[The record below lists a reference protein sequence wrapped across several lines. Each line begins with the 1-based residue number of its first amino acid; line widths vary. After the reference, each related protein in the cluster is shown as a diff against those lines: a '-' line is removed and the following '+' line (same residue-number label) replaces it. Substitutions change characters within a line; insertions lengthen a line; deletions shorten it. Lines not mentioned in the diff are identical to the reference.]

1 MAFHTVIQGALLLL
15 ALLTGCHGNAVEVQL
30 ALRDDD
36 QCALPEDCALSTL
49 QLKQRLSFSPAENDA
64 EAATD
69 LADDLTTGQTEQIS
83 KNATLSQAAV
93 KSIQNNLSDLEQL
106 ANTTIAH
113 LRTNCGLKVVWKT
126 SHLEKSIM
134 GDVSSSEVN
143 RNSSKLE
150 LGKSQRH
157 PEIEGLLAKSQ
168 QELDAEW
175 SKFTKISR
183 MIEGIK
189 NTMTSHTPAPALVQS
204 EGFPND
210 DGAIVRDD
218 LHDPLA
224 RAGMLPEVDNPLFTD
239 CLEHKKDDDD
249 DDDDGF

>member
-1 MAFHTVIQGALLLL
+1 
-15 ALLTGCHGNAVEVQL
+15 CSGNAVEVQL

-36 QCALPEDCALSTL
+36 QCALTEDCALSAL
-49 QLKQRLSFSPAENDA
+49 QLKQRLSFSPAQN
-64 EAATD
+64 EAGTATH
-69 LADDLTTGQTEQIS
+69 LADDLTTEQREQIAN
-83 KNATLSQAAV
+83 NATISQAAL
-93 KSIQNNLSDLEQL
+93 KLLRDNLADLEQV
-106 ANTTIAH
+106 ANLTIAQI
-113 LRTNCGLKVVWKT
+113 RTNCGQRVVWKT
-126 SHLEKSIM
+126 SHFEKALM
-134 GDVSSSEVN
+134 EKTLKGDVSSSEVN

-189 NTMTSHTPAPALVQS
+189 NTMTSHPPADALVQS

-210 DGAIVRDD
+210 DGSRFKDD

-239 CLEHKKDDDD
+239 SVAHKEEPAFLRLTKIQEDISNK
-249 DDDDGF
+249 